1 MANHKILIDTATTY
15 KHHAENDSSC
25 VLPSKVLND
34 AIRELGLTEKS
45 SSTEISNSEQ
55 YVVIRTQEMPE
66 KPELIRH
73 PLDFVEKGIEA
84 GIEALKNRGILDT
97 THICLIAIPRSS
109 LTSTFTHVYEVVRRC
124 DWSVL
129 PLGGSDDGQDISRL
143 CNAYKVDTIFIA
155 ADAIDSVFASSL
167 TGQFDCVKSLLYV
180 TGTPSQ
186 AVVERV
192 KSEFPHIEI
201 YPYLYQS
208 DITGP
213 IGLPTQRDENDEFEV
228 LENML
233 VEVES
238 AEDAITLNG
247 SGHLLISV
255 LGLEQPTLIRRDIG
269 DFGVLTTD
277 DEGRQVV
284 RLCGRNPL

>member
-1 MANHKILIDTATTY
+1 MANHKILIDTTTTY
-15 KHHAENDSSC
+15 KHRAENDSSY
-25 VLPSKVLND
+25 VLPSKALNG
-34 AIRELGLTEKS
+34 AVRELGLTEKS
-45 SSTEISNSEQ
+45 SSTEIKNSEQ
-55 YVVIRTQEMPE
+55 YVVVRTQVMPD
-66 KPELIRH
+66 KPEIIRH

-84 GIEALKNRGILDT
+84 GVEALKSRGMLDT
-97 THICLIAIPRSS
+97 AHICLIAIPRSS
-109 LTSTFTHVYEVVRRC
+109 LTSTFTNIYEVVRRC
-124 DWSVL
+124 NWSVL

-155 ADAIDSVFASSL
+155 ADAIDTVFASSL
-167 TGQFDCVKSLLYV
+167 AGRFDCVKSLLYV
-180 TGTPSQ
+180 TGKPSQ
-186 AVVERV
+186 GVVERI
-192 KSEFPHIEI
+192 KSEFPQIEI
-201 YPYLYQS
+201 HPYLYQS

-213 IGLPTQRDENDEFEV
+213 IGLPIQESEDEEFNV

-238 AEDAITLNG
+238 AEGAITLNG

-277 DEGRQVV
+277 AEGRQVV
-284 RLCGRNPL
+284 RLRERNPQ